1 MDVYFGKHVGDWL
14 TASWGFP
21 GHFTHEFKILW
32 LLILHN
38 QLYNSIITA
47 HAILMIFFMVN
58 KQVFMLNSDAA
69 SYDFQASSHDVLID
83 NNNNNND
90 ENKSPLNNSPARP
103 ELLPI
108 PIGAWCASL
117 FL

>member
-1 MDVYFGKHVGDWL
+1 
-14 TASWGFP
+14 
-21 GHFTHEFKILW
+21 
-32 LLILHN
+32 
-38 QLYNSIITA
+38 
-47 HAILMIFFMVN
+47 MVN

-103 ELLPI
+103 ELLPSGVLRFCFYSALSLWRVGKLI
-108 PIGAWCASL
+108 VCFAFFLVPRLAWG
-117 FL
+117 